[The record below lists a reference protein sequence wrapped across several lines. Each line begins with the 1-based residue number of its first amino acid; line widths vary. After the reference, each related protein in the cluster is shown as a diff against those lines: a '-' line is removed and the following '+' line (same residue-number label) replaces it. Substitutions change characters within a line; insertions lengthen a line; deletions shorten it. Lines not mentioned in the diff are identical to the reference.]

1 MSECR
6 PPTEAKQLRTVD
18 ILPLGD
24 RVREIEP
31 QGSEGR
37 GPDEAH
43 ANRGVDEHVI
53 STWFQTFTGGSRKW
67 QEPACRPLVVPER
80 ARVRKRRNLHTALLG
95 QEIKRCLDLDTG
107 TPIHAAA
114 KGIVQ
119 GANGKVTRPNAGWRK
134 A

>member
-6 PPTEAKQLRTVD
+6 PPTEAKQLRAVD

-43 ANRGVDEHVI
+43 ANRGIDEHVI
-53 STWFQTFTGGSRKW
+53 CTRAENFTGSTRKW
-67 QEPACRPLVVPER
+67 REPACRPLVVPER
-80 ARVRKRRNLHTALLG
+80 ARVRKRRNLHAALLG
-95 QEIKRCLDLDTG
+95 QEIKRCLDLDAC
-107 TPIHAAA
+107 TPKHAAT

-119 GANGKVTRPNAGWRK
+119 GASGKV
-134 A
+134 

>member
-6 PPTEAKQLRTVD
+6 PPTEAKQLRAVD

-43 ANRGVDEHVI
+43 ANCRIDEHVI
-53 STWFQTFTGGSRKW
+53 CTWAEDFTGSTRKW
-67 QEPACRPLVVPER
+67 RGAACRPPVVPER
-80 ARVRKRRNLHTALLG
+80 GPGRQRRNLLTPLLW
-95 QEIKRCLDLDTG
+95 QEIKRCLGLDAFSPMHAG
-107 TPIHAAA
+107 T
-114 KGIVQ
+114 
-119 GANGKVTRPNAGWRK
+119 NGNLQRCHR
-134 A
+134 